1 MTRLWPAALLVL
13 VLAAA
18 SSQVDAQV
26 SATLRGFVIDASDG
40 QPLVGVNVVLEAND
54 GTLYGIATDPDG
66 FYTIA
71 QVPPDSYVFRVSFIG
86 YDTYEGIFTLSA
98 DELTRQ
104 DIELQPSESELG
116 EVVVEGE
123 RKEAGT
129 ASLTAGLQ
137 SVTPEEIESIPVPG
151 LSPDLAAY
159 LTQLPGVVTSGDR
172 GGALFIRGG
181 SPTENGVY
189 LDGMLLYQP
198 FHILGFYSAFP
209 SDLVNR
215 ADVYAGGF
223 GAEFGGRISSIIDI
237 SARNGVKRGFSGS
250 ASISPFMATGRLEG
264 AIVPGRLSFLGS
276 IRESLVEEIG
286 ADIIGQPLPYKF
298 GDAFGKLHANLSKNV
313 QASITGISTHDRGFI
328 VPPEQIDP
336 DLLGRSDQTSWK
348 NQAVGGRILVL
359 PATLPV
365 LAEILISYSSFENN
379 FGPSEAP
386 TRSSDVSRGGA
397 NVNFT
402 YFLRNFDF
410 RFGLSV
416 YSLTLLNKLGGQF
429 QMVDDS
435 KEFVTE
441 GSAYLE
447 TEIKT
452 IPGVRVT
459 AGIRA
464 VSYPSVGHT
473 SLEPRL
479 KAIWQL
485 GIHQFSG
492 AAGLYT
498 QEIIGLNDRRDAGDV
513 FTAWRPS
520 EAFQTPPT
528 ATHLIAGYKVSTSN
542 ALNLSIEGYFKNLT
556 NLVIPEWSSFP
567 RFTTNLQPADGTV
580 RGLDVRAEVSTS
592 SFYGYVTYGYSNVE
606 YEAGQA
612 TIPLWFG
619 TETLTF
625 NPPHDRNHQ
634 LTTMGRVSVL
644 GFDLSALWQYGSG
657 TPYSRAIGFDE
668 YILVSGTFE
677 EVDVRQESGEERVIY
692 GPPYDARLPDY
703 HRLDL
708 SISRV
713 FGLGRRADATIKF
726 DLINAYD
733 RSNLFYLDLFTLVR
747 VDQLPRIPSLGLRID
762 FR

>member
-435 KEFVTE
+435 KGFVTE
-441 GSAYLE
+441 G
-447 TEIKT
+447 
-452 IPGVRVT
+452 
-459 AGIRA
+459 
-464 VSYPSVGHT
+464 
-473 SLEPRL
+473 
-479 KAIWQL
+479 
-485 GIHQFSG
+485 
-492 AAGLYT
+492 
-498 QEIIGLNDRRDAGDV
+498 
-513 FTAWRPS
+513 
-520 EAFQTPPT
+520 
-528 ATHLIAGYKVSTSN
+528 
-542 ALNLSIEGYFKNLT
+542 
-556 NLVIPEWSSFP
+556 
-567 RFTTNLQPADGTV
+567 
-580 RGLDVRAEVSTS
+580 
-592 SFYGYVTYGYSNVE
+592 
-606 YEAGQA
+606 
-612 TIPLWFG
+612 
-619 TETLTF
+619 
-625 NPPHDRNHQ
+625 
-634 LTTMGRVSVL
+634 
-644 GFDLSALWQYGSG
+644 
-657 TPYSRAIGFDE
+657 
-668 YILVSGTFE
+668 
-677 EVDVRQESGEERVIY
+677 
-692 GPPYDARLPDY
+692 
-703 HRLDL
+703 
-708 SISRV
+708 
-713 FGLGRRADATIKF
+713 
-726 DLINAYD
+726 
-733 RSNLFYLDLFTLVR
+733 
-747 VDQLPRIPSLGLRID
+747 
-762 FR
+762 